1 MSKSPNL
8 ATSNPRMAAIH
19 TFGHPS
25 AAPPRTIWPEQ
36 AKSTASSP
44 GLPHHP
50 TLPLPG
56 APVGL
61 SLAQGAT
68 GMLIA
73 TWSPPATSATQGI
86 AASYSLAYSLAGKG
100 TWTTLTGATSPFSIA
115 GLAAGTDYDVRVES
129 ANATG
134 PGPWSATM
142 TLATAV
148 PGPSA
153 PNAPSIVNVAPVA
166 DGTVTKLAV
175 TWSAPA
181 ADSTHGAATGYNLRY
196 GPSGSGSWTTL
207 AGVSSPA
214 TIAGLIGGTAYDVQV
229 QASNAALNPS
239 AWSAST
245 TASTWGAT
253 VAAGGWVPAST
264 QTHGAAIAPN
274 GGANLIAVAAPTAV
288 TGGAF
293 AWSASNTA
301 VPTSG
306 LVAGGADG
314 VTNGWGQWF
323 NAPAT
328 AGTYY
333 LWLLAQAGG
342 GVTSGALVTGPIV
355 VS

>member
-1 MSKSPNL
+1 MDDPNGCHQPFQHRRSRGRDRL
-8 ATSNPRMAAIH
+8 RCARGKRECDGTRSLVRDHDTGNR
-19 TFGHPS
+19 G
-25 AAPPRTIWPEQ
+25 
-36 AKSTASSP
+36 AKSF
-44 GLPHHP
+44 
-50 TLPLPG
+50 G
-56 APVGL
+56 A
-61 SLAQGAT
+61 
-68 GMLIA
+68 
-73 TWSPPATSATQGI
+73 
-86 AASYSLAYSLAGKG
+86 
-100 TWTTLTGATSPFSIA
+100 
-115 GLAAGTDYDVRVES
+115 
-129 ANATG
+129 
-134 PGPWSATM
+134 
-142 TLATAV
+142 
-148 PGPSA
+148 
-153 PNAPSIVNVAPVA
+153 
-166 DGTVTKLAV
+166 VTKLAV

-181 ADSTHGAATGYNLRY
+181 TDSTHGAATGYNLRY

-253 VAAGGWVPAST
+253 VAAGGWVPASI

>member
-1 MSKSPNL
+1 MTKSPAQ

-19 TFGHPS
+19 TFGHPN
-25 AAPPRTIWPEQ
+25 AATPRTNWPELNR
-36 AKSTASSP
+36 SSP
-44 GLPHHP
+44 GLARSM

-56 APVGL
+56 TPVGL
-61 SLAQGAT
+61 SLAQGAS
-68 GMLIA
+68 GVLIA
-73 TWSPPATSATQGI
+73 TWSAPAASASQGVATS
-86 AASYSLAYSLAGKG
+86 YNLAFSPAGTA
-100 TWTTLTGATSPFSIA
+100 TWTTVPGATSPFNITGLTA
-115 GLAAGTDYDVRVES
+115 GSAYDVRVES
-129 ANATG
+129 INATG
-134 PGPWSATM
+134 PGPWSATA
-142 TLATAV
+142 TLATAI
-148 PGPSA
+148 PGPFA
-153 PNAPSIVNVAPVA
+153 PNVPSIVSVAPVA

-175 TWSAPA
+175 AWTAPS

-196 GPSGSGSWTTL
+196 SPSGAGTWTTVT
-207 AGVSSPA
+207 GVSSPA
-214 TIAGLIGGTAYDVQV
+214 TITGLNGGTAYDVQA
-229 QASNAALNPS
+229 QATNAAASPS

-253 VAAGGWVPAST
+253 VAPGGWVPAST

-293 AWSASNTA
+293 AWSASNTTM
-301 VPTSG
+301 PTSG
-306 LVAGGADG
+306 LIGGGADG

-342 GVTSGALVTGPIV
+342 GATSGALVTGPIV